1 MRRRRPRSGG
11 RLPPAA
17 QHEAEESECEQR
29 SERDGD
35 EEAAA
40 HLRGDRDRGRVGGD
54 VRGAVAEDAAER
66 RAQCEADPLHER
78 GRKRQ
83 LHRVEVGVGDHGEAQ
98 RVGHALPVRLA
109 VGGEGEHRLEQ
120 RLELEGGPHLADER
134 RLVVAGVPELVR
146 RPRRNRQAPAGA
158 RDELLAA
165 DLETDGA
172 AQDLEALLLARVD
185 VGRGHEAVRL
195 HEGLDD
201 DGLAAGLARGL
212 AKDDALAGDRVV
224 DAVACVDHVGAPS
237 VRLGSGAPSNEALKI
252 RLALP
257 LERDTHI
264 EFRILGPVEAVA
276 DEGPL
281 RLGAPKQRGLLAFL
295 LLNANTAVSRDRLVD
310 ALWGGTPPQSA
321 VASLQVYVHG
331 LRRALGADRIET
343 HGTGYRLRLDPAELD
358 LARFERLVNSAS
370 EALASGR
377 PADAAEDLRAALALW
392 RGSALA
398 DLGGEPMAEAETE
411 QLEERRLRAL
421 GLRNDAELAI
431 GRHDELG
438 PELERLVVAEPYR
451 ERFRA
456 QHVLALYRSGRQT
469 DALEAYRAAREMLVE
484 ELGVDPGPEL
494 QELERRI
501 LRHDPGLA
509 APEAPTPARVQ
520 LPAPPTP
527 LVGRRLEVAA
537 VTALL
542 RRDDVRLVTLTGPGG
557 AGKTRLALA
566 AAAELG
572 PELRD
577 GAVFVDLAP
586 VRDAALLGESI
597 ALALGVA
604 EGAASVEDPLAEHL
618 RSRSILL
625 LLDNLEQL
633 VPEVGLVARLL
644 AAAPRLLVLATSRS
658 PLRLAAEHE
667 YPVPPLA
674 LPERA
679 RAASFEALVANDA
692 VRLFAARAGAV
703 DPTFELDDESVRAV
717 AHVCER
723 LDGLPLAIELA
734 AARTKLLPPAAMSSR
749 LDQTLDLLTGGARDL
764 PVRQRTLRATLE
776 WSHGLLSDDE
786 ALLFARLAVFAG
798 VENAAAEWHAGGDPH
813 DSMFV
818 VLDEEQDN
826 LRAALDGA
834 AAAGEVELETRL
846 AVGARW
852 YWVVQGH
859 LSEGRR
865 FFDGVLARTVG
876 APKQLR
882 ALALVHGAI
891 FPFRQGETTLAAALL
906 QESLDL
912 YRALGDDEGIVRATA
927 ELGGVAIAKGDLDRA
942 AALYEESVPLFR
954 AQGRT
959 SRVATALSNL
969 GAIAN
974 MRGDTAT
981 AVEYFTQAIELAHA
995 SGDGD
1000 GAAVALHNL
1009 GRSELAL
1016 GHPDR
1021 GLGALRESPAIARR
1035 LR

>member
-1 MRRRRPRSGG
+1 M
-11 RLPPAA
+11 
-17 QHEAEESECEQR
+17 
-29 SERDGD
+29 
-35 EEAAA
+35 
-40 HLRGDRDRGRVGGD
+40 
-54 VRGAVAEDAAER
+54 
-66 RAQCEADPLHER
+66 
-78 GRKRQ
+78 
-83 LHRVEVGVGDHGEAQ
+83 
-98 RVGHALPVRLA
+98 
-109 VGGEGEHRLEQ
+109 
-120 RLELEGGPHLADER
+120 
-134 RLVVAGVPELVR
+134 
-146 RPRRNRQAPAGA
+146 
-158 RDELLAA
+158 
-165 DLETDGA
+165 
-172 AQDLEALLLARVD
+172 
-185 VGRGHEAVRL
+185 
-195 HEGLDD
+195 
-201 DGLAAGLARGL
+201 
-212 AKDDALAGDRVV
+212 
-224 DAVACVDHVGAPS
+224 
-237 VRLGSGAPSNEALKI
+237 
-252 RLALP
+252 
-257 LERDTHI
+257 
-264 EFRILGPVEAVA
+264 
-276 DEGPL
+276 
-281 RLGAPKQRGLLAFL
+281 
-295 LLNANTAVSRDRLVD
+295 SRDRLVD
-310 ALWGGTPPQSA
+310 ALWGGSPPQSA

-370 EALASGR
+370 EALGSGR

-421 GLRNDAELAI
+421 ELRNDAELAL

-438 PELERLVVAEPYR
+438 AELERLVVAEPYR

-469 DALEAYRAAREMLVE
+469 EALEAYRAAREMLVE

-494 QELERRI
+494 QELEGRI

-537 VTALL
+537 VAALL

-572 PELRD
+572 PGLRD
-577 GAVFVDLAP
+577 GAIFVDLAP
-586 VRDAALLGESI
+586 VRDTALLGGSI

-604 EGAASVEDPLAEHL
+604 EGAASVEDALEEHL
-618 RSRSILL
+618 RGRSMLL

-633 VPEVGLVARLL
+633 VPEVGLVAQLL

-674 LPERA
+674 LPERG
-679 RAASFEALVANDA
+679 RTASFEALVANDA

-786 ALLFARLAVFAG
+786 RVLFARLAVFAG
-798 VENAAAEWHAGGDPH
+798 GWTLEAAEAVCGDGGLDVLQTLASLVDESLVRRLRRAAPEPRFAMLETIREYAGELLQASGEHEMLRRRHAEYVLARVEAAAAEWIAGGDPH

-818 VLDEEQDN
+818 VLDAEHDN
-826 LRAALDGA
+826 LRAALDWA
-834 AAAGEVELETRL
+834 AAAGEIELETRL
-846 AVGARW
+846 AVAARW

-927 ELGGVAIAKGDLDRA
+927 ELGGVAIAQGDLDRA

-974 MRGDTAT
+974 MRGDPAT

-1021 GLGALRESPAIARR
+1021 GLGALRESLAIARR
-1035 LR
+1035 LRYREVIAYCLGGLAEVAMLEEDAERAATMLGASEQLFGEIGAAMDPDEARTQERVAAYSEEQLGAELAAKLRASGAAMSLDELPAAL